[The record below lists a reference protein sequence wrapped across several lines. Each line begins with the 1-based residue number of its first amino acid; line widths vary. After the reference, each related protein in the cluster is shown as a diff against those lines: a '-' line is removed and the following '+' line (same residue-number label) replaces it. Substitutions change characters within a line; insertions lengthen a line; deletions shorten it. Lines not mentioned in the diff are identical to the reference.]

1 MSINDYKEKE
11 YECMALVKNHTEL
24 FTYDKQNDIYYSK
37 MFNVSIGNKRKLQ
50 EEIERHCKS
59 DSDKNKLGKLVED
72 YSSKDILCAI
82 YNSKGGCGVYPIAM
96 VFESKDIE
104 NQIEQLHQHQMN
116 DKYINGTVEA
126 QYDNYLSAEEEADMA
141 DSKQLSKYLSKID
154 DKTVFDVT
162 DYGREQHYREN
173 GYYNEIQNDDPDI
186 CD

>member
-11 YECMALVKNHTEL
+11 YECMALVKSHTEL

-59 DSDKNKLGKLVED
+59 ESDKNKLGKLVED
-72 YSSKDILCAI
+72 YSSNDILCAI

-104 NQIEQLHQHQMN
+104 NQIEQLHQQRMN

-126 QYDNYLSAEEEADMA
+126 QYDNYLSVEEEADMA
-141 DSKQLSKYLSKID
+141 ESKTATIIPDFDID
-154 DKTVFDVT
+154 LER
-162 DYGREQHYREN
+162 G
-173 GYYNEIQNDDPDI
+173 DI
-186 CD
+186 